1 MHFLRLLAVCWPG
14 AHSARHNHAVACN
27 FAKYSPIL
35 FFFIH
40 TLSNKPFLIW
50 LLTIPPHLKYI
61 ATQTTL
67 PYNLSLVACFTDINV
82 SQGNVATY
90 ATCGGIFNIHLI
102 ANVLRN
108 VPVNLFNRLRF
119 GPPCILRT
127 YAVVR
132 GMPFSKKC
140 QMCGIASVGREH
152 LTSSWGKKVCRYN

>member
-82 SQGNVATY
+82 SQGSVATY
-90 ATCGGIFNIHLI
+90 ATCDGIFNIHLI

-108 VPVNLFNRLRF
+108 VTVNFFNRLRFDRIMVMSLWPRFF

-132 GMPFSKKC
+132 VMLFSKQC
-140 QMCGIASVGREH
+140 QMCGLRPLDVN
-152 LTSSWGKKVCRYN
+152 T